1 MGYIYLITNTVNGKK
16 YVGQTIC
23 DDIKKRWD
31 SHKKMRKDV
40 LGRYI
45 YSAYEKYGID
55 KFKFQII
62 CICFDEDANEYEK
75 EYIKKFNTLVP
86 NGYNLKEGGKNS
98 KHHPETLKKMSES
111 LTGRK
116 KPPMTE
122 IQRKALS
129 ERMKGVG
136 NHNFGKP
143 MSEEQKKKISE
154 TRKNQKHN
162 YIPLSEEGRKRQ
174 LEGLAKGREY
184 MCNAFKKVGQYDS
197 NWNLINT
204 FTNIS
209 EASRTTQVYR
219 TTIGNVC
226 RKIGSYK
233 TAGGYNWKYIEE

>member
-1 MGYIYLITNTVNGKK
+1 MGYIYLITNTVNGKQ

-23 DDIKKRWD
+23 DDVEKRWKCHRSMD
-31 SHKKMRKDV
+31 NKS

-45 YSAYEKYGID
+45 YSAYQKHGID

-86 NGYNLKEGGKNS
+86 NGYNLKGGGRNS

-116 KPPMTE
+116 CKPNTE
-122 IQRKALS
+122 QQKKLHS

-136 NHNFGKP
+136 NPNYGKP
-143 MSEEQKKKISE
+143 MSEEIRKKISE
-154 TRKNQKHN
+154 TRKAN
-162 YIPLSEEGRKRQ
+162 YYKISEESRKRQ
-174 LEGLAKGREY
+174 LEGLAKGWEIKSKKI
-184 MCNAFKKVGQYDS
+184 KKVGQYDS

-204 FTNIS
+204 FKNACD
-209 EASRTTQVYR
+209 ASRITQVYH
-219 TTIGNVC
+219 TTITKVC
-226 RKIGSYK
+226 QKIGSYK